1 MKKLTKNLMIA
12 ALAIF
17 SSATVSAQALN
28 ERDIV
33 VDTYVGYSLIGSVFK
48 TYENESAAT
57 SNVSGIMPVGIRGEY
72 MLSENFGIGLDMF
85 YTSNKLTETI
95 GGTDLN
101 TFEETIYTYSFE
113 RKKFASYITMNW
125 HLAKSNDKFDFVLTS
140 GIGYKNTTW
149 STESNDP
156 NYITDEVENA
166 IPVSFRL
173 GTTARYFFNDNI
185 GANLTF
191 SIGGPLVSAG
201 LSARF

>member
-1 MKKLTKNLMIA
+1 MKKLTKKLMIA